1 VSEDRVF
8 CDQSWMR
15 AAEIFIE
22 TPHCIFASTRD
33 PGIRARAGLAE
44 GVLPGSGAIVPIV
57 HRTSVFELTPAEWAD
72 VRDLL
77 LRARAALHDLLA
89 PDGYLLGWNQGGALH
104 PHMHVIPRFDD
115 EPLCDRWLRSAV
127 NVPENRR
134 PDPWAPGSG
143 RALRGAR

>member
-1 VSEDRVF
+1 MSEGCAF

-22 TPHCIFASTRD
+22 TPLHIRLH
-33 PGIRARAGLAE
+33 PGPDIRAQAGLPE
-44 GVLPGSGAIVPIV
+44 GVLPGSGAIVPIA

-72 VRDLL
+72 TRDLL
-77 LRARAALHDLLA
+77 LQARMALHDLLA
-89 PDGYLLGWNQGGALH
+89 PDGYLLGWNQGGVLH
-104 PHMHVIPRFDD
+104 PHMHVIPGFDD
-115 EPLCDRWLRSAV
+115 EPLSDRWLRSAI

-143 RALRGAR
+143 RELRGAR